1 MTARL
6 PGEEVRV
13 LISVVNHTD
22 TTISD
27 EEVQASVRAINRQLQ
42 EDYRSAWGIDATLRL
57 EGRGGLQPDQ
67 QVAASM
73 RGDAVIYLW
82 EGSDV
87 PGALGYHDRN
97 NRGIPYGFVFTQL
110 SAQLGEPWSVTLSHE
125 ALELVGDPYVN
136 QLVMGPHPAD
146 ASRDVFFWYE
156 MCDAVQAETY
166 EIDGVAVSN
175 FLLPL
180 YFTVEAEAEGRNDFL
195 GRLHAGQS
203 LQSFGLNPGGY
214 IGFWDPTTG
223 QHETYAQRDD
233 AKAAERLRIK
243 AQAGEARRV
252 VRYQKLDPAAR
263 RSEAQSAALSNGNL
277 TPAAVESI
285 GA

>member
-1 MTARL
+1 M
-6 PGEEVRV
+6 
-13 LISVVNHTD
+13 LISVVNHTS

-27 EEVQASVRAINRQLQ
+27 EEVQAAARAINRQLQ
-42 EDYRSAWGIDATLRL
+42 EDYRPAWGIDATLRL
-57 EGRGGLQPDQ
+57 EGQGGAQPDKQ
-67 QVAASM
+67 TVASM

-82 EGSDV
+82 DGSDV

-97 NRGIPYGFVFTQL
+97 NRGIPYGFVFTAL

-125 ALELVGDPYVN
+125 ALELVGDAYVN

-146 ASRDVFFWYE
+146 PSRDVFFWYE

-195 GRLHAGQS
+195 GRLHDGHP
-203 LQSFGLNPGGY
+203 LLSFGLNPGGY

-223 QHETYAQRDD
+223 QHETYSHKDD
-233 AKAAERLRIK
+233 ATAVKRLRIK

-252 VRYQKLDPAAR
+252 VRYQQLDPAAR
-263 RSEAQSAALSNGNL
+263 RSDAQRAALSNGH
-277 TPAAVESI
+277 TAATLERI
-285 GA
+285 GV

>member
-1 MTARL
+1 
-6 PGEEVRV
+6 V
-13 LISVVNHTD
+13 LISVVNHTN

-27 EEVQASVRAINRQLQ
+27 EEVQATVRAINRQLQ
-42 EDYRSAWGIDATLRL
+42 EDYRLSWGIDATLRL

-67 QVAASM
+67 QLVASM

-82 EGSDV
+82 DDSDV

-97 NRGIPYGFVFTQL
+97 NRGIPYGFVFTGL

-125 ALELVGDPYVN
+125 ALELVGDLYVN

-146 ASRDVFFWYE
+146 PSRDVFFWYE

-175 FLLPL
+175 FVLPL
-180 YFTVEAEAEGRNDFL
+180 YFTAEAEAEGRSDFL
-195 GRLHAGQS
+195 GRLHNGQP

-223 QHETYAQRDD
+223 QHETYAQKDD
-233 AKAAERLRIK
+233 VTAVERLRIK
-243 AQAGEARRV
+243 ARAGEARRV
-252 VRYQKLDPAAR
+252 VRYQRLDPTAR
-263 RSEAQSAALSNGNL
+263 RSEAQRAALSNGHVM
-277 TPAAVESI
+277 AAVEPI
-285 GA
+285 EA